1 MTAQADAE
9 TIRAGYEAFGKGDIP
24 AVAQLLADDIVW
36 HIPGRSPLAGDYRG
50 RDAVIEFFTQVV
62 QRSEGSFRLE
72 IHDLLASDEHV
83 VAIVT
88 EIAHRGDQALNART
102 THVWHVH
109 DGQATEFW
117 ALAADAYTLDEFWS

>member
-1 MTAQADAE
+1 MTAATDAA

-24 AVAQLLADDIVW
+24 AVAQLLADDIAW
-36 HIPGRSPLAGDYRG
+36 HIPGRSDLSGDYRG
-50 RDAVIEFFTQVV
+50 RDEVIAFFTQVA

-88 EIAHRGDQALNART
+88 EIAHRGDQVLNART
-102 THVWHVH
+102 THVWHVR

-117 ALAADAYTLDEFWS
+117 ALAADGYALDEFWS